1 MKLESRVVKLERADC
16 PGENAADEIRRA
28 DRERRDGTYATP
40 PYIPGQNPLIDA
52 VRDYVRKRD
61 GVT

>member
-28 DRERRDGTYATP
+28 IREMKAGTYFLP
-40 PYIPGQNPLIDA
+40 PHIPGQNPLIDA